1 MFYKFQRFLEKF
13 IGPIAERMQKSKVIQ
28 ALTNGMM
35 AVLPVS
41 LGVAFIAI
49 VGNFPIPIWQE
60 FLTSIG
66 LAPIIQEV
74 IAMTSGLYAVY
85 IVCTIAYETA
95 KMEKQNP
102 ITSVILSLA
111 FFLILVPQFAV
122 KLGGEETIVIK
133 TASIG
138 TDGIF
143 VAILVG
149 LGVTMLYSYLM
160 KKEFLRIKLPDSV
173 PTMVTD
179 SLSPTFVAMIIFV
192 VALLVKAI
200 FTYTGS
206 GDAMSF
212 LTELVSKPIASLGQ
226 SPMTVIVV
234 FTLANLLWFFG
245 IHPSPIINIFF
256 AVMAPVFLAN
266 INAFIAGQALPY
278 PEIMFFSSI
287 IMVGGTGNTI
297 GLAFCMLRAKSE
309 RYKSLGKL
317 GVVPSIFNINEPLIF
332 GVPIM
337 LNPIFFIPLVSST
350 AVGGLVLHLFY
361 KVGFLNYYNP
371 TVELPWATPPVVA
384 ETFYGGIR
392 FGLAMIA
399 VVIALTLLYYP
410 FFRMADERAV
420 KEEQTLATGE
430 QENE

>member
-1 MFYKFQRFLEKF
+1 MYTQRKLERGENCMFDKFQRFLEKF

-149 LGVTMLYSYLM
+149 LGVTML
-160 KKEFLRIKLPDSV
+160 
-173 PTMVTD
+173 
-179 SLSPTFVAMIIFV
+179 
-192 VALLVKAI
+192 
-200 FTYTGS
+200 
-206 GDAMSF
+206 
-212 LTELVSKPIASLGQ
+212 
-226 SPMTVIVV
+226 
-234 FTLANLLWFFG
+234 
-245 IHPSPIINIFF
+245 
-256 AVMAPVFLAN
+256 
-266 INAFIAGQALPY
+266 
-278 PEIMFFSSI
+278 
-287 IMVGGTGNTI
+287 
-297 GLAFCMLRAKSE
+297 
-309 RYKSLGKL
+309 
-317 GVVPSIFNINEPLIF
+317 
-332 GVPIM
+332 
-337 LNPIFFIPLVSST
+337 
-350 AVGGLVLHLFY
+350 
-361 KVGFLNYYNP
+361 
-371 TVELPWATPPVVA
+371 
-384 ETFYGGIR
+384 
-392 FGLAMIA
+392 
-399 VVIALTLLYYP
+399 
-410 FFRMADERAV
+410 
-420 KEEQTLATGE
+420 
-430 QENE
+430 